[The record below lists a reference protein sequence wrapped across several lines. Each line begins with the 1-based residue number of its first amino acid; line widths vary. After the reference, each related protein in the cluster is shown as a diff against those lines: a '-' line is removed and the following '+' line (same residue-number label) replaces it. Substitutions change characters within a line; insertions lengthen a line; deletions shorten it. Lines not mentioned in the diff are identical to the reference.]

1 MQPHPDD
8 RLADAWHIAWRFA
21 AEAHQGQRFPGTELP
36 YIVHV
41 ASVAGET
48 LVALA
53 SEPDVVRS
61 LAVQCA
67 LLHDVLE
74 DTAVTAEALGARF
87 GDDVLAGVRA
97 LSKDPSLPKDER
109 MADSL
114 RRIRMQPRAVWCV
127 KLADRVCN
135 LDAPP
140 HYWTRDKIESYRA
153 EGEQILAAL
162 GEASESLAA
171 RLRRRIDAYAR

>member
-1 MQPHPDD
+1 MAQHPDD
-8 RLADAWHIAWRFA
+8 RMADAWHAAWRFA

-41 ASVAGET
+41 ASVAGEALT
-48 LVALA
+48 ALA
-53 SEPDVVRS
+53 LEPAEVRS

-74 DTAVTAEALGARF
+74 DTSVTAEALGQRF
-87 GDDVLAGVRA
+87 GADVLAGVRA
-97 LSKDPSLPKDER
+97 LSKDPSLPKEQR

-114 RRIRMQPRAVWCV
+114 ARIRSQPRAVWCV

-140 HYWTRDKIESYRA
+140 HYWTREKIEAYRA
-153 EGEQILAAL
+153 EAEEILAAL
-162 GEASESLAA
+162 GEASEALSA